1 MAPRENIAAH
11 LVKRW
16 RGCRSGVAAVE
27 FAIVAPILVFL
38 FFGVVESAD
47 ALARNRQ
54 VTLAVNTLVDLASQ
68 ETTLLTSD
76 ADDLF
81 DGMEQII
88 NDDGAPLVIRLVSV
102 VNDPDGDPVVHWSRD
117 NAGGEP
123 YAKGSDFDNIPAA
136 TLIDAGSSILVAEI
150 SYAYSS
156 KISKLVIP
164 AINFESSATR
174 WPRRSMRV
182 QLCTSAN
189 VCTS

>member
-1 MAPRENIAAH
+1 MARREGIARDI
-11 LVKRW
+11 VRRW
-16 RGCRSGVAAVE
+16 RACQSGVAAVE
-27 FAIVAPILVFL
+27 FALVAPILVFL

-68 ETTLLTSD
+68 ETNLLTSD

-81 DGMEQII
+81 DGMAQII

-102 VNDPDGDPVVHWSRD
+102 INDPDGDPIVHWSRD

-123 YAKGSDFDNIPAA
+123 YAKGADFGNLPAA
-136 TLIDAGSSILVAEI
+136 TLIDPGSSILVAEI

-156 KISKLVIP
+156 KISKIIIP

-189 VCTS
+189 ACTS